1 MQQSANAAAVTK
13 EGASGIAAAE
23 IARTRPP
30 WLAKAGTALL
40 YAIAS
45 TLITIVNKSVLT
57 GYGFPSY
64 RFLAACQ
71 MLATVTALYAAK
83 RLGRAR
89 FPDIGWRAF
98 ADTFPMPLIHLGNV
112 ELGLAGT
119 KGLSLPTFTVLRRLA
134 VPMTMAGEYYLLRV
148 AADPFVKTSVA
159 MMVAGAVVAAGN
171 DVELNAEGC
180 AFVLLNDLLTAAHGV
195 FSKRKLN
202 ASKRRMGKC
211 GLLYCSSLFVLPLA
225 LAHLYFSDDLHHVY
239 RFNYWLHPQFLIQIS
254 VSSMMGLVLN
264 YSTMLCIQYNS
275 ALTTTIIGCLKN
287 IIVYYAGMF
296 VGGDY
301 VYTFYNFIGINI
313 SIIGSL
319 LYTYVTFR
327 SPELMKYNIK

>member
-1 MQQSANAAAVTK
+1 MIKMQ
-13 EGASGIAAAE
+13 
-23 IARTRPP
+23 TRPP
-30 WLAKAGTALL
+30 RFAKAGTALL
-40 YAIAS
+40 YAAAS

-64 RFLAACQ
+64 RFLAVSQ
-71 MLATVTALYAAK
+71 MLATVTVLYAAK

-89 FPDIGWRAF
+89 FPDIGGRTF
-98 ADTFPMPLIHLGNV
+98 ADVFPMPLIHLGNV

-119 KGLSLPTFTVLRRLA
+119 KELSLPTFTVLRRLA
-134 VPMTMAGEYYLLRV
+134 IPMTMSGEYYLLRV

-159 MMVAGAVVAAGN
+159 MMVAGAVIAAGS
-171 DVELNAEGC
+171 DVELNIDGC
-180 AFVLLNDLLTAAHGV
+180 AFVLFNNLLTAANGV

-202 ASKRRMGKC
+202 ANRQMGKC
-211 GLLYCSSLFVLPLA
+211 GLLYYSSLFVLPFA
-225 LAHLYFSDDLHHVY
+225 LAHLYFSDDLDHVY
-239 RFNYWLHPQFLIQIS
+239 RFNYWLHPSFLIQMF
-254 VSSMMGLVLN
+254 VSSIMGLVLN

-287 IIVYYAGMF
+287 IIVTYAGMF

-319 LYTYVTFR
+319 YYTYVTFR
-327 SPELMKYNIK
+327 LPKQMKYNIK